1 MLTRSL
7 YTRGVVTGLLVLGWV
22 AVIVLATVTL
32 TALAALVLL

>member
-22 AVIVLATVTL
+22 AVIVLVTVTL